1 MEVRQYAVVL
11 ENAGADGWAAYV
23 PDLPG
28 CTAGGNS
35 KEEALENVRTSAEQW
50 IAHAKECG
58 EPLPEPS
65 TQATSLAIAV

>member
-1 MEVRQYAVVL
+1 MEVRQYAVVI

-28 CTAGGNS
+28 CTAGGVTR
-35 KEEALENVRTSAEQW
+35 EEALANVRTSAELW

-58 EPLPEPS
+58 EPLPLPS
-65 TQATSLAIAV
+65 TQAASLAIAV